1 MIGDALALARTL
13 APARGVDAAPQ
24 SLARA
29 SADLRSAQRLHR
41 VAPAIGVGLGVVALV
56 LLVRRGE
63 R

>member
-13 APARGVDAAPQ
+13 TPARGAPDAPQ

-29 SADLRSAQRLHR
+29 SAELRSAQRLHR

-56 LLVRRGE
+56 LLAQKMRR
-63 R
+63 